1 MGMFHDVWKSKELGV
16 TRWPLE
22 SPGDGRT
29 HIWWLMLAVCQDLCW
44 VIVQN
49 TSMGPLHEVSPCGLI
64 WASSKA
70 RIGPREKIKVCDDF
84 ML

>member
-1 MGMFHDVWKSKELGV
+1 MVKERKGAEQLGGQ
-16 TRWPLE
+16 TSFSL
-22 SPGDGRT
+22 
-29 HIWWLMLAVCQDLCW
+29 HI
-44 VIVQN
+44 
-49 TSMGPLHEVSPCGLI
+49 VSEPFNVVSAHGLI